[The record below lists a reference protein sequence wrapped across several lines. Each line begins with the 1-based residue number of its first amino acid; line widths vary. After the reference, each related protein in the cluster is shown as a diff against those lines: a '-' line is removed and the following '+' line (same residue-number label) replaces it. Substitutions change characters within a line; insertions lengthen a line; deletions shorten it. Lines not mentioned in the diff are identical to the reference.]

1 MSEPTAEPAGG
12 VDRAAVSS
20 AARLVREY
28 GDTGGQAHEVIRAD
42 RILQA
47 ALAEAGADRPTVPE
61 ELRSSLAMVREHH
74 WVEQLLGESSQRG
87 YVTHV
92 GILLEVIDALLPA
105 EAVGA

>member
-1 MSEPTAEPAGG
+1 MSETTGEPAAV
-12 VDRAAVSS
+12 VDRAAVAS
-20 AARLVREY
+20 AAALVREY
-28 GDTGGQAHEVIRAD
+28 VDAGGQAHEVIRAD

-47 ALAEAGADRPTVPE
+47 AAPDLDRLTVPA

-74 WVEQLLGESSQRG
+74 RVERTIGESAQRR

-105 EAVGA
+105 EVNGA